1 MRCVC
6 VWMCARRVWH
16 RHRLLLGSCSA
27 CAHVKSRRSSSVGQS
42 VASRRLRAIEKLFPT
57 RQSAS
62 SESSLSSSSRTFT
75 LLRSSVIIGEVVRVT
90 TARVAR
96 ASAPSARTERDQ
108 QVKHIFSHI
117 YQIICHTWVQNF
129 IKIINFVWNFKEFQ
143 NCWVCIKKLLKC
155 RLF

>member
-108 QVKHIFSHI
+108 QVKHIFLTYLSN
-117 YQIICHTWVQNF
+117 YLPHTSTKLYKNNKF
-129 IKIINFVWNFKEFQ
+129 RMKFQ
-143 NCWVCIKKLLKC
+143 GIPELLSMH
-155 RLF
+155 